1 MTEFNDLQLDKWQT
15 PLEPERGH
23 AAYRAAAII
32 VVVLGLVAAAYY
44 LLWRRA
50 QPPPADVRVHTE
62 QAVAPGAAKP
72 VAEPAVASDLPPL
85 AESDPIVRELVG
97 KLSSHASVAAWLT
110 TDNLIRNFTVVV
122 SNVASGRTPARFL
135 TRVKPT
141 GSFQAI
147 ERGTDVR
154 VDPRSYRRYDGYA
167 DAFAALDAQGAAR
180 LYATLKPR
188 IADAYRELGTRTVIS
203 TRCYSGPSSNC
214 SRHRWQT
221 GIRHSFQRA
230 SSTSTPIRGC
240 RRCPPC
246 SASSCEWARET
257 SGSSRRSSGRS
268 RRSPASRSSSRR

>member
-32 VVVLGLVAAAYY
+32 VVVLGLVAAAYH

-188 IADAYRELGTRTVIS
+188 IADAYRELGYPDGDFDPVL
-203 TRCYSGPSSNC
+203 
-214 SRHRWQT
+214 
-221 GIRHSFQRA
+221 QRA
-230 SSTSTPIRGC
+230 VVELLKTPVADGNPALVPKGIVYEYADPRLQALSPVQRQFLRMGP
-240 RRCPPC
+240 RNVRLVQ
-246 SASSCEWARET
+246 AKLREIAPLA
-257 SGSSRRSSGRS
+257 GL
-268 RRSPASRSSSRR
+268 AVE